1 MNTEQCLTRFVPRV
15 PSQPWSAPLYD
26 EIARPSM
33 PPRMFCMISRGVEEG
48 TCWCLT
54 EQGTKYTLGLEQC
67 RAVAINGL

>member
-1 MNTEQCLTRFVPRV
+1 MNTEQCLTQFVPRV

-26 EIARPSM
+26 EIARQSM